1 MRKNKLWGVKL
12 GFRRDR
18 WPQDHAIGAILC
30 RQPYRRLRLEGDAE
44 EGFLAD
50 LEDLA

>member
-1 MRKNKLWGVKL
+1 MGVKL
-12 GFRRDR
+12 GFRRNR
-18 WPQDHAIGAILC
+18 WPQDHAIGVILF
-30 RQPYRRLRLEGDAE
+30 RQTYRSLRLEGDTE

>member
-12 GFRRDR
+12 GFRWD
-18 WPQDHAIGAILC
+18 WWLQDHAIGAILF
-30 RQPYRRLRLEGDAE
+30 RQPYRSLRLEGDAE